1 MLLFK
6 PAGVMW
12 VQPRIDT
19 MTTSRKEKA
28 LHDFFLISIWI
39 KGLVGVIET
48 VAGIVLLVVTQQ
60 ALAAL
65 VVRWTDP
72 ELTEDSH
79 DLIATWLRNSAEH
92 WGAGTQTFASVYLIV
107 HGLIK
112 ILLVAGLM
120 RKKMWA
126 YPVSIWVLGAFI
138 VYQCYRFTV
147 THSVWLVL
155 LTLLDIVVVFLI
167 FHEYR
172 MRKAVGF
179 FARIGLP

>member
-1 MLLFK
+1 
-6 PAGVMW
+6 
-12 VQPRIDT
+12 
-19 MTTSRKEKA
+19 MTTPRKEKA

-48 VAGIVLLVVTQQ
+48 VAGIALLFVTQQ
-60 ALAAL
+60 TLAAL

-72 ELTEDSH
+72 ELSEDSH
-79 DLIATWLRNSAEH
+79 DLIATWLRHSAEQ
-92 WGAGTQTFASVYLIV
+92 WGAGTQTFASVYLLV

-120 RKKMWA
+120 RKKMWS
-126 YPVSIWVLGAFI
+126 YPASMWVLGGFI
-138 VYQCYRFTV
+138 HYQCYRFTV
-147 THSVWLVL
+147 THSVWLVF

-172 MRKAVGF
+172 MRKVLGF
-179 FARIGLP
+179 SARIGPP

>member
-1 MLLFK
+1 
-6 PAGVMW
+6 
-12 VQPRIDT
+12 
-19 MTTSRKEKA
+19 MTTPGKEKA

-48 VAGIVLLVVTQQ
+48 IAGIALLVVTQQ

-79 DLIATWLRNSAEH
+79 DLIATWLRSSAEQ

-120 RKKMWA
+120 RKKMWS
-126 YPVSIWVLGAFI
+126 YPLSMWVLGAFI
-138 VYQCYRFTV
+138 LYQCYRYTL
-147 THSVWLVL
+147 TDSVWLIL
-155 LTLLDIVVVFLI
+155 LTALDLVVVFLI
-167 FHEYR
+167 SHEYR
-172 MRKAVGF
+172 MRKAIGF
-179 FARIGLP
+179 SARTAPP